1 MTASA
6 PDLTDR
12 RVARGGVALVA
23 TTQYLI
29 AEQVV
34 ASAWVD
40 APYSFGDNYI
50 SDLGVPECLVL
61 DDRVVCSPQ
70 WLLMDAAF
78 VLQGLIVLV
87 AVWQLAWLLPRAWR
101 WAATVLGGVHA
112 VGMLL
117 VGLFPGSIAETLGGD
132 ATRGMLHGIGASL
145 AIAGGLVWILVAGI
159 GMLVR
164 RWRGVGI
171 LSIVLSVVGLV
182 GMAGLLLAPT
192 TPGADLGLGIG
203 GVERLAVYPII
214 AWLILMGISAVLVHR
229 GALRQ
234 EQWERMRAE
243 DEAAAQAALGA
254 SGAAATDA

>member
-1 MTASA
+1 MHASA

-12 RVARGGVALVA
+12 RLARGGVALVA
-23 TTQYLI
+23 ATQYLI

-34 ASAWVD
+34 SAAWTD
-40 APYSFGDNYI
+40 AAYSFGDNYI

-78 VLQGLIVLV
+78 VLQGLLVLV

-101 WAATVLGGVHA
+101 WAATALGVVHG

-117 VGLFPGSIAETLGGD
+117 VGIFPGSIAEDLGGN
-132 ATRGMLHGIGASL
+132 ATRAAIHGIGATL
-145 AIAGGLVWILVAGI
+145 AIGGGVAWMLVAGV

-164 RWRGVGI
+164 RWRGLGIVSVALALVGG
-171 LSIVLSVVGLV
+171 VGLV
-182 GMAGLLLAPT
+182 GLALLPS
-192 TPGADLGLGIG
+192 TPGADLGLGVG
-203 GVERLAVYPII
+203 GIERLAVYPII
-214 AWLILMGISAVLVHR
+214 GWLILMGIAAVLVHR

-243 DEAAAQAALGA
+243 DEAAAAAALEDRA
-254 SGAAATDA
+254 RSKD

>member
-12 RVARGGVALVA
+12 RVARGGIALVA
-23 TTQYLI
+23 TTQYLV

-34 ASAWVD
+34 AAAWAP

-61 DDRVVCSPQ
+61 ADRVVCSPQ

-78 VLQGLIVLV
+78 VLQGLLV
-87 AVWQLAWLLPRAWR
+87 VVATWQLAWLLPRVWR
-101 WAATVLGGVHA
+101 WIATALGVVHG

-117 VGLFPGSIAETLGGD
+117 VGLFPGSIAEDLGGD
-132 ATRGMLHGIGASL
+132 ATRAALHGIGATL
-145 AIAGGLVWILVAGI
+145 AIAGGIVWMLVAGI
-159 GMLVR
+159 GLLVR
-164 RWRGVGI
+164 RWRGVG
-171 LSIVLSVVGLV
+171 VLSLVLAGVGAVGLV
-182 GMAGLLLAPT
+182 GLALLPS
-192 TPGADLGLGIG
+192 TPGADLGLGVG
-203 GVERLAVYPII
+203 GIERLAVYPII
-214 AWLILMGISAVLVHR
+214 AWLILMGIAAVLVHR

-243 DEAAAQAALGA
+243 DEAAAQAALDRQA
-254 SGAAATDA
+254 DAKD

>member
-6 PDLTDR
+6 PALTDR

-23 TTQYLI
+23 TVQYLI

-34 ASAWVD
+34 AAEWVA

-78 VLQGLIVLV
+78 VLQGVIALI
-87 AVWQLAWLLPRAWR
+87 AVWQLAWLLPGAWR
-101 WAATVLGGVHA
+101 RIAAVLGVLYG
-112 VGMLL
+112 VGMVL
-117 VGLFPGSIAETLGGD
+117 VGVFPGSIAETLGGD
-132 ATRGMLHGIGASL
+132 AVRGALHGVGASL
-145 AIAGGLVWILVAGI
+145 AIAGGLVWMLAAGI

-164 RWRGVGI
+164 RWRGLGT
-171 LSIVLSVVGLV
+171 LSIALAAVGLV
-182 GMAGLLLAPT
+182 GLVGLLLEPT
-192 TPGADLGLGIG
+192 VPGADLGLGVG
-203 GVERLAVYPII
+203 GIERLAVYPIV

-243 DEAAAQAALGA
+243 DEAAAQEALGRRPA
-254 SGAAATDA
+254 SEA